1 MVYQHLTAGL
11 IVLDHRLVADDVLSG
26 TMGFVME
33 LPLSAT
39 ERTVLRARRRTGC
52 GRDVLLQLPREGALQ
67 PGERLTDSQEQVE
80 VRVTAASEALLR
92 VEAETPLA
100 LLTAAYHLGNRHVA
114 LELHEH
120 ELLLL
125 DDSVLASMLESR
137 GLMVTHC
144 VRPFMPEGGAYH
156 HHHHR

>member
-1 MVYQHLTAGL
+1 M
-11 IVLDHRLVADDVLSG
+11 
-26 TMGFVME
+26 
-33 LPLSAT
+33 
-39 ERTVLRARRRTGC
+39 
-52 GRDVLLQLPREGALQ
+52 
-67 PGERLTDSQEQVE
+67 
-80 VRVTAASEALLR
+80 
-92 VEAETPLA
+92 A

-137 GLMVTHC
+137 GLMVTRC